1 MRYITTRSPSVVVA
15 MPDIALGRVVIH
27 L

>member
-1 MRYITTRSPSVVVA
+1 MRYITTRSPSVAV